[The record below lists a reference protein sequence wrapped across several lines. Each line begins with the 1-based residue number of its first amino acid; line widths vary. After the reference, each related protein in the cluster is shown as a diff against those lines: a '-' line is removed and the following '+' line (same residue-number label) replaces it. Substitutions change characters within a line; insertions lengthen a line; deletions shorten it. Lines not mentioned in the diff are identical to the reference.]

1 VKIVIH
7 SINYAPEVIGVG
19 KYNSEM
25 AEWLANRGHEVRV
38 VTAPPYYLA
47 WWVW

>member
-1 VKIVIH
+1 MRILIH

-25 AEWLANRGHEVRV
+25 AESLANRGHEVRA
-38 VTAPPYYLA
+38 VTASPYSLT
-47 WWVW
+47 

>member
-1 VKIVIH
+1 MRILLYSNSYALVI
-7 SINYAPEVIGVG
+7 IGVG

-25 AEWLANRGHEVRV
+25 GEWLANRGHEVRV

-47 WWVW
+47 SCVW

>member
-1 VKIVIH
+1 VIH

-19 KYNSEM
+19 KYNREM

-38 VTAPPYYLA
+38 VTAPP
-47 WWVW
+47 

>member
-25 AEWLANRGHEVRV
+25 AEWLANRGREARV

-47 WWVW
+47 WRVW